1 MNILTIDDIRL
12 DGKRVFVRVD
22 MNSPIHPETL
32 KIIESIRIREAAE
45 SIKELKYAKVVV
57 GSHQG
62 RVGRYDYTDLSEH
75 AKILEE
81 SIGRRVTFVE
91 DVIGPEA
98 RRSIESMS
106 DGDVLLLDNL
116 RFCAEE
122 NYEFGIKEAANTV
135 MVRRLA
141 KLFDVC
147 ILDCFP
153 SAHRAHPSI
162 IGFSTLI
169 DTCAGRLVAREIE
182 SLNRVLTV
190 AKGPYVV
197 VLGGSKISDRLE
209 AIETLIQGGRAD
221 KVLLTGL
228 ISVIFLMAQ
237 GKFKVNSL
245 GVKEESLIDKAKR
258 LLQKYP
264 NVFVLP
270 VDYATQVNGERV
282 EKELDGFTDDDIIL
296 DIGSKTVDNYDK
308 IIKGAGTVFMSGPA
322 GAFERDSFA
331 YGTKSLLESA
341 ANSLSTTIVSGG
353 HMTTALKRF
362 GLYDKVDHISTAGG
376 ALVLYLAGKKLPMIE
391 ALELSYQRVT
401 NIHTTVSTPTAKSI
415 NK

>member
-12 DGKRVFVRVD
+12 DGKCVFVRVD

-45 SIKELKYAKVVV
+45 SIKELKDSKVIV

-122 NYEFGIKEAANTV
+122 NYEFGIKEAAYTI

-162 IGFSTLI
+162 IGFSTII

-182 SLNRVLTV
+182 SLSRVLTV

-237 GKFKVNSL
+237 GKFKANSL
-245 GVKEESLIDKAKR
+245 GVKEESLIEKARR

-308 IIKGAGTVFMSGPA
+308 IIRGAGTVFMSGPA

-331 YGTKSLLESA
+331 YGTRSLLESA

-391 ALELSYQRVT
+391 ALELSYQRVM
-401 NIHTTVSTPTAKSI
+401 NIHTTASTPVKNI

>member
-1 MNILTIDDIRL
+1 MNILTMDDIEL
-12 DGKRVFVRVD
+12 DGKRIFIRVD

-32 KIIESIRIREAAE
+32 KIIESIRIKEAAE
-45 SIKELKYAKVVV
+45 SIRELKNSKVIV

-75 AKILEE
+75 AKVLEE
-81 SIGRRVTFVE
+81 YIGRKVTFVE

-122 NYEFGIKEAANTV
+122 NYEFSFKDAANTV
-135 MVRRLA
+135 MVKRLA
-141 KLFDVC
+141 KLFDLC

-162 IGFSTLI
+162 IGFPYII
-169 DTCAGRLVAREIE
+169 DTCAGRLVAKEIE
-182 SLNRVLTV
+182 SLNNVLTV

-209 AIETLIQGGRAD
+209 AIETLIQGGKAD

-237 GKFKVNSL
+237 GKFKANSL
-245 GVKEESLIDKAKR
+245 GIKEEALLDKARK

-264 NVFVLP
+264 NVFILP
-270 VDYATQVNGERV
+270 VDYATEHNGKRV
-282 EKELDGFTDDDIIL
+282 EKDLDEFNDNDIIL
-296 DIGSKTVDNYDK
+296 DIGSKTIDIYDK
-308 IIKGAGTVFMSGPA
+308 IIRSAGTVFMSGPA
-322 GAFERDSFA
+322 GAFERDDFA
-331 YGTKSLLESA
+331 YGTRSLLESA
-341 ANSLSTTIVSGG
+341 ASSLSTTIVSGG

-391 ALELSYQRVT
+391 ALEMSYQRRLT
-401 NIHTTVSTPTAKSI
+401 LNAKA
-415 NK
+415 KL